1 MQAPDGVSALAVS
14 RVGSVAVE
22 RSILKMCTPFAAKA
36 SENFPAVTVTERFSP
51 TTVATTLPVMPLI
64 VYDAVAVPA
73 REMAENT

>member
-1 MQAPDGVSALAVS
+1 
-14 RVGSVAVE
+14 
-22 RSILKMCTPFAAKA
+22 MCTPFAAKA